1 MPNDAMSLF
10 LSEIVEGYRA
20 QKTMAERAMAQ
31 LEPREWHATIDP
43 ESNPISVI
51 VRHLAG
57 NLRSRWR
64 DFLTTD
70 GEKPDRDRDDEF
82 EATALSPEALLA
94 DWNDGFGVA
103 LASLEALTP
112 ADLERTITIRGE
124 PHGVVRAI
132 LRNYDHTAHHV
143 GQIVMLAKHW
153 RGERWQTLT
162 IPKKRDR

>member
-82 EATALSPEALLA
+82 EATTLTPEALLA
-94 DWNDGFGVA
+94 DWDDGFGVA
-103 LASLEALTP
+103 LATLEALTP

-124 PHGVVRAI
+124 PHNVVRAI